1 MKNISLFFF
10 LLLGTTMAGQ
20 VNSEPLEYHF
30 VLGVG
35 DELLLGDQVI
45 RFKSVLSDSR
55 CPQSVQCIWEGE
67 AELLFE
73 FYEDGKKLGET
84 SFSTLDRFQGDQL
97 AQVFP
102 GQPFYLSNLFLS
114 PYPRSPGAI
123 AVQDY
128 KVRLQV
134 KLFPFAE
141 EDLKELL
148 HS

>member
-1 MKNISLFFF
+1 MKNIFVFFF
-10 LLLGTTMAGQ
+10 LLLGTSMTAQ

-45 RFKSVLSDSR
+45 RFKSVISDSR
-55 CPQSVQCIWEGE
+55 CPRSVQCIWEGQ

-73 FYEDGKKLGET
+73 FFEDGKKLGET
-84 SFSTLDRFQGDQL
+84 SFSTLDNFQGDQL

-114 PYPRSPGAI
+114 PYPRHPGAI
-123 AVQDY
+123 AAEDY
-128 KVRLQV
+128 KVKLQV

-141 EDLKELL
+141 EKLKELL